1 MICLIK
7 HLFPNQFSNR
17 PDPKENEQPSPSL
30 KARLF
35 AVRYYYII
43 HNEATAR

>member
-1 MICLIK
+1 MPYKTFIS
-7 HLFPNQFSNR
+7 NQSSNR